1 MKKRIIVNPRGRHRK
16 NGVGRAGRNK
26 ARLISM
32 RKDVA
37 AHAIRSNV
45 LFCDLGRD
53 DGYKRKCV
61 WLNET
66 RDGALSAKTR

>member
-1 MKKRIIVNPRGRHRK
+1 MKKRIVVNPRGRHRK
-16 NGVGRAGRNK
+16 NGAGREARNK

-37 AHAIRSNV
+37 ALAIRSDV

-53 DGYKRKCV
+53 DGYKRKCAR
-61 WLNET
+61 LNET
-66 RDGALSAKTR
+66 RDGALSAIAF

>member
-1 MKKRIIVNPRGRHRK
+1 MKKRIVVNPCGRHRK
-16 NGVGRAGRNK
+16 NGVGREARNK

-37 AHAIRSNV
+37 ALAIRSDV

-61 WLNET
+61 WLNEI